1 MPTDLQALQQQ
12 IAATENE
19 KWQAQL
25 AEQKRLEAENAARR
39 KIAEKDAELAR
50 MKAQA
55 AELQLGERMKRAQT
69 LAAADREAV
78 QALRVEMDAAIAA
91 LLDRLAAPLAAA
103 ELAFKAA
110 IAANDDA
117 LDAGLALSNYTPPAP
132 RPGPAGEAL
141 WAERERQ
148 QRTAIESYGRARGA
162 LPAPLLPVQAALIGM
177 AAEGNEQRKRAWAA
191 LYYIL
196 TGHIVSVDRRY
207 DPDQDANRAEKAR
220 TRPGGGYI

>member
-1 MPTDLQALQQQ
+1 MPTDLQTLQQQ
-12 IAATENE
+12 IAAAENE

-39 KIAEKDAELAR
+39 KITEKDAELAR

-55 AELQLGERMKRAQT
+55 AQLQLAERVKRAQD
-69 LAAADREAV
+69 LAGAERAAV
-78 QALRVEMDAAIAA
+78 LALRDGMGEAIDA
-91 LLDRLAAPLAAA
+91 LLASLAAPLAAA
-103 ELAFKAA
+103 DLAFRAV

-117 LDAGLALSNYTPPAP
+117 LAAGVDLSNYAPPAP
-132 RPGPAGEAL
+132 PTSANGDAI
-141 WAERERQ
+141 WAEQERQ
-148 QRTAIESYGRARGA
+148 ERWLLESYGRARGA
-162 LPAPLLPVQAALIGM
+162 LPAPLLPAQAALIGLS
-177 AAEGNEQRKRAWAA
+177 AESDGQRQRAWQA

-220 TRPGGGYI
+220 TQPRRML